1 MKVGFG
7 VNLLVNCETVLS
19 LNQQLLILC
28 GNYLKWIVTVLNVTI
43 FFFGGNILKFNIL
56 LPPETAASLLFE
68 PSCLY
73 LSVSMVFAC
82 LFFER

>member
-43 FFFGGNILKFNIL
+43 FFLEAI
-56 LPPETAASLLFE
+56 S
-68 PSCLY
+68 
-73 LSVSMVFAC
+73 
-82 LFFER
+82 